1 MGITDTVRKLLTR
14 RTFVQGMLIILLI
27 IPLSRPLGLPILI
40 GEHSR
45 AFYRIVEELPPNAKI
60 LFSQV
65 TPVVLMGDLIPQAIP
80 VTYQLVSLAKERNW
94 KLYFVG
100 IGSPDG
106 ILQLIDS
113 EIWATI
119 GWPEEYGLKYGEDW
133 CNLGFVAGGDIS
145 WSTFGSDIRAVVQYD
160 REGNNIDSLPMM
172 QDVNSVADFD
182 IIFNNGEYNTV
193 IVRQWGE
200 PYGKPL
206 MLLCLTG
213 AVVQDVEPFYRAGQ
227 VKEYL
232 AGVRGGADYEL
243 LVNRP
248 GKAIASLDAISISHI
263 FLIGLIALGNVLY
276 FAEKKEKGRNS
287 L

>member
-1 MGITDTVRKLLTR
+1 MGLTDKLKKLLTNK
-14 RTFVQGMLIILLI
+14 TFVQGSLIILLL

-40 GEHSR
+40 GQHSKD
-45 AFYRIVEELPPNAKI
+45 FYQIIEEIPLNSKI

-80 VTYQLVSLAKERNW
+80 VSYHLMSLAKERNW
-94 KLYFVG
+94 QIYFVG

-106 ILQLIDS
+106 ILKLIDS

-133 CNLGFVAGGDIS
+133 CNLGFVAGGDVA
-145 WSTFGSDIRAVVQYD
+145 WSTFATDIRAVIQYD
-160 REGNNIDSLPMM
+160 REGNHIDSLPMM
-172 QDVNSVADFD
+172 QDVNSVTDFD
-182 IIFNNGEYNTV
+182 IIFNNGEYNSV
-193 IVRQWGE
+193 IVRQWGQ
-200 PYGKPL
+200 PYNKPL

-232 AGVRGGADYEL
+232 AGVKGAADYEL

-248 GKAIASLDAISISHI
+248 GKAIASLDAISVSHI
-263 FLIGLIALGNVLY
+263 FLIILIALGNVIYL
-276 FAEKKEKGRNS
+276 AEKAEKGRKG
-287 L
+287 